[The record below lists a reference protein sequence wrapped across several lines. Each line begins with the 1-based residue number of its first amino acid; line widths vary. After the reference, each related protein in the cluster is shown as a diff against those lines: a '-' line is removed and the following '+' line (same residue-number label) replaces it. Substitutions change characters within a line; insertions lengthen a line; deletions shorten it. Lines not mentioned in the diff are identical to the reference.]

1 MKDGR
6 QDCRLGL
13 ADCYG
18 VIDDEVNAL
27 PPLLL
32 GSVFEPD
39 GAVMSGVVPVSEL
52 VPAEAVLV
60 VGVLPAV
67 VPVVVAP
74 VTEAAPGDVPVIV
87 LADVVPLLLF
97 AAVPPAPVVP
107 VATSGT
113 VPELSLLP
121 PQPNRPAVAAR
132 HASQPRRSEWVIAFS
147 KLMLLGAPQCID
159 VEGNAHQVLSDIKP
173 AWGDAH
179 DAGHRLPRLHAEAT
193 VCYCLRAMKPPIA
206 VWPVAAL
213 DSVKVPAISTGPLP
227 PAPPL
232 ITGPKKRPPN
242 PPLSVPLSTAPVR

>member
-27 PPLLL
+27 PL

-67 VPVVVAP
+67 VPVVAAP

-97 AAVPPAPVVP
+97 AAVPPAPVMPLVVCVAGTAP

-159 VEGNAHQVLSDIKP
+159 VEGNAHQILSDIKP
-173 AWGDAH
+173 AWERCA
-179 DAGHRLPRLHAEAT
+179 
-193 VCYCLRAMKPPIA
+193 
-206 VWPVAAL
+206 
-213 DSVKVPAISTGPLP
+213 
-227 PAPPL
+227 
-232 ITGPKKRPPN
+232 
-242 PPLSVPLSTAPVR
+242 